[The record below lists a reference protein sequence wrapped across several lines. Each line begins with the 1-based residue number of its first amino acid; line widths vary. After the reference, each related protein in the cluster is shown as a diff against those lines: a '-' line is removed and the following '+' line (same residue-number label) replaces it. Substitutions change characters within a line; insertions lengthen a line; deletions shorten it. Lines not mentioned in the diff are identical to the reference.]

1 MNINGLHRHLDEIS
15 SFLNGKGI
23 HVLALNETKVDNSYP
38 KQLTNI
44 LGYQQERK
52 DRTARGDGVA
62 LYIRE
67 PIQYTRRTDLPS
79 QDLELICVE
88 IQPPK
93 SKSYIVIAWYRPPSD
108 PVDSFNKLETI
119 LSYLD
124 QEAKEIILLG
134 ETNCNFAKK
143 TVDLS
148 NDMNAMHLRRIYN
161 LLGLT
166 QLVEEPTRV
175 TCETATLIDHI
186 ATTCPLIPLNREF

>member
-1 MNINGLHRHLDEIS
+1 M
-15 SFLNGKGI
+15 
-23 HVLALNETKVDNSYP
+23 DNSYS

-44 LGYQQERK
+44 LGYQQERN
-52 DRTARGDGVA
+52 DRTAHGGGVA

-79 QDLELICVE
+79 HDLELICVE

-124 QEAKEIILLG
+124 QDGKEIILLG
-134 ETNCNFAKK
+134 DTHGDFAKK
-143 TVDLS
+143 AANRS
-148 NDMNAMHLRRIYN
+148 NDMDAMHLLRIYN
-161 LLGLT
+161 LLSS
-166 QLVEEPTRV
+166 P
-175 TCETATLIDHI
+175 
-186 ATTCPLIPLNREF
+186 